1 MRVFMGKAL
10 DSSAVSATVGNGAA
24 LFVGLVAAYAVLV
37 RSSVASSG
45 ILNPRTSDFMEYYS
59 AGRLILAG
67 HGDGLYDWNV
77 IGPLQTALVGHVQ
90 TVFGILAYLYPPYFA
105 IALSPLAALPYGPAR
120 LIWLGVNCLLLA
132 GTLVALERYARAP
145 HRMSIAFRA
154 GAVASLPVFLALI
167 TGQVSLLLLA
177 LLVAC
182 VLLAERGQDAW
193 AGTVLALAAVKPFYV
208 LPLLMVVL
216 LGRRWR
222 MLASF
227 AITVV
232 ITGIAA
238 ILVCGIRIYSSYLRI
253 LLEVS
258 SWQGRPIHGPLWYHG
273 QPVAPSTYAPVWNHS
288 FAGFAQLLGISWW
301 TGLTLALS
309 LVTLGLVAQ
318 TMRKGAPI
326 DLALAAAVPAGLLMS
341 PHTLAYDLCILL
353 IPAAAI
359 VRYRRELNRFA
370 PGILLISYIAVT
382 AGYLAGFFLRLQ
394 LSVVAGCSML
404 VALAYV
410 ASRVRRARQRP
421 LQARLQGPQSSTL
434 TNRSR

>member
-1 MRVFMGKAL
+1 MGKTL
-10 DSSAVSATVGNGAA
+10 DAPAVRATVGNGAA
-24 LFVGLVAAYAVLV
+24 LFVGLVAAYVVLIH
-37 RSSVASSG
+37 SSVASSG

-67 HGDGLYDWNV
+67 HGAALYDWNV
-77 IGPLQTALVGHVQ
+77 IGPLQTALVGHVH
-90 TVFGILAYLYPPYFA
+90 TVFGILAYLYPPYFV

-120 LIWLGVNCLLLA
+120 LIWLGINCLLLA
-132 GTLVALERYARAP
+132 GTLAALEHYSRAP
-145 HRMSIAFRA
+145 HRMGVAFRA

-193 AGTVLALAAVKPFYV
+193 SGAVLALAAVKPFYV

-222 MLASF
+222 MLAGL
-227 AITVV
+227 AVTVG

-238 ILVCGIRIYSSYLRI
+238 ILVCGVRIYASYLRI

-301 TGLTLALS
+301 VGLALAMS
-309 LVTLGLVAQ
+309 LAALGLVAWI
-318 TMRKGAPI
+318 TRERGPN
-326 DLALAAAVPAGLLMS
+326 DLALAAAVPAGLLIS

-359 VRYRRELNRFA
+359 LRYRAELGQLA
-370 PGILLISYIAVT
+370 PSVLWIGYVAVT
-382 AGYLAGFFLRLQ
+382 AGYLAGFFFRLQ

-404 VALAYV
+404 IALAYV
-410 ASRVRRARQRP
+410 VRRVGREQQRP
-421 LQARLQGPQSSTL
+421 LQALLQGPESSTL